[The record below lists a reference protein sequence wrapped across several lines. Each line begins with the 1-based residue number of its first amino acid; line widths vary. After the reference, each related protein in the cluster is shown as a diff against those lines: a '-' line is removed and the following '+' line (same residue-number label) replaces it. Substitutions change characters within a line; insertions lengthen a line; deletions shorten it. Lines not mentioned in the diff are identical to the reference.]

1 MLKSYCHKKIAAME
15 REFGYDA
22 TYTHEML
29 EASLPA
35 FLKFALFQSMAQHR
49 DQAPRE
55 AWYAAKLAAAMS
67 EDCGP
72 CSQLCVDMALKAGVE
87 PKIVAAL
94 AGGDMSEAGPDAA
107 LGFLYGQAVAAN
119 SPDAVQL
126 AAEAK
131 AKYGKRGLVSL
142 ALAVAGARVY
152 PTLKRGLG
160 HGAACQ
166 KLVVADHVIAVKK
179 AA

>member
-1 MLKSYCHKKIAAME
+1 MLKSYFHKKIAAME

-29 EASLPA
+29 DASLPA
-35 FLKFALFQSMAQHR
+35 FLKFALFQGLAQHR

-55 AWYAAKLAAAMS
+55 AWYAAKLAAAMN

-72 CSQLCVDMALKAGVE
+72 CSQLCVDMALKGGVE

-94 AGGDMSEAGPDAA
+94 ARGDMSEAGPDAA
-107 LGFLYGQAVAAN
+107 LGYLYGQAVAAN
-119 SPDAVQL
+119 SPDAVKL
-126 AAEAK
+126 AGEAEE
-131 AKYGKRGLVSL
+131 KYGKRGLVSL

-166 KLVVADHVIAVKK
+166 KLVVADHVIAVKR